1 MDGRRSMVL
10 LLCAGALV
18 AGIVVVLGV
27 TGTAHASGRAALT
40 DRARAFTKL
49 LEAPNVGADDLQAY
63 FAPGVSIRDGRVLE
77 AVRALRGLLQ
87 GGSLVAEVRTTDGS
101 RGETDVFVLS
111 AARPGAIEEK
121 VTLSWSK
128 TADGRWVIDP
138 VAR

>member
-10 LLCAGALV
+10 LLCAAALA

-49 LEAPNVGADDLQAY
+49 LEAPEVGADELAPY
-63 FAPGVSIRDGRVLE
+63 LAPGVSIRDPRVRE
-77 AVRALRGLLQ
+77 ALGVLRGAFKDGSLVSEVRTS
-87 GGSLVAEVRTTDGS
+87 GGSL
-101 RGETDVFVLS
+101 GETDVFVMS
-111 AARPGAIEEK
+111 AIRPGAIAQTL
-121 VTLSWSK
+121 TLSWSK
-128 TADGRWVIDP
+128 TSDGVWVIDP